1 MSRRLMADGVT
12 GKVAIMQQGS
22 RDAFKNP
29 KDNLSKIH
37 FHSDLDYMG
46 IVQQL
51 FIANVAFPARQ
62 GSIETVKVSS
72 KGGGFFGKGTKKKKY
87 YYPRPQSGI
96 AYYYLGDIVGD
107 LDGPMLGF
115 RDGAIPLTSIPI
127 YQNTYN
133 SKGSNYQA
141 WRSVSL
147 GLDGSRIMM
156 KETWYSMGADL
167 PAQSVNDIRI
177 VKFNMMTGANLPDNR
192 TLYITPDVFIASK
205 GKLDS
210 RNRYV
215 KRSATGPYWVY
226 YGRTMNS
233 DNGGCRWVYP
243 VISNGKV
250 QNVYLE
256 EGGYSSTSAFY
267 ANLPTGIAV

>member
-12 GKVAIMQQGS
+12 GKVAIMREGS
-22 RDAFKNP
+22 RDAFENP
-29 KDNLSKIH
+29 KDNLGKIH

-62 GSIETVKVSS
+62 GSIEKVESS
-72 KGGGFFGKGTKKKKY
+72 EKGGGFFGKSHTKTF
-87 YYPRPQSGI
+87 YYPRAQSGI
-96 AYYYLGDIVGD
+96 VYYYLGDIVGD
-107 LDGPMLGF
+107 IDGPMLGF
-115 RDGAIPLTSIPI
+115 RDGNTPLTAIPI

-141 WRSVSL
+141 WRSVSI
-147 GLDGSRIMM
+147 GLDGSKIMM

-192 TLYITPDVFIASK
+192 TLYITPNLFIASK

-215 KRSATGPYWVY
+215 KRSDAGPYWVY
-226 YGRTMNS
+226 YGRTMNT
-233 DNGGCRWVYP
+233 DNGGGRWVYP
-243 VISNGKV
+243 VVVNGQV
-250 QNVYLE
+250 QNAYME
-256 EGGYSSTSAFY
+256 EGGYQSDTPFY
-267 ANLPTGIAV
+267 ARPPTGIAV